1 MMKKTQPLNSPERQR
16 GQAIIL
22 IAMGFIILLGFTGLV
37 VDVARVFV
45 ARGSLRRAVDSAGLA
60 AAAQF
65 RQNAAVSDIEQSAEQ
80 FIYAHGIVADTQ
92 TFYDMA
98 VVTSTIRVEVCATA
112 VIPNDP
118 TLCTHPL
125 QRKLVRVKA
134 EADVSMTFLQ
144 MLGVRTTRIGAESL
158 AEAAAVDVVIVLDN
172 SLAMAYDPPSM
183 GAYNNRPDLGCGP
196 EGFRSLPGLPD
207 DPSKSY
213 ALHTMECAMKC
224 NDDPNGPSCYP
235 FQKVKGAAKDFID
248 NLYPEY
254 DRVAVVSLERQPQV
268 IIPMTLDLGAAK
280 NAIDAMRV
288 TDHILQYSSTPGEPC
303 PYTIPKDID
312 PTWYQPWKCTSS
324 NLGRA
329 LLAASAQFATPPFR
343 DDSLWVVIAL
353 GSGGAD
359 ATDGFVT
366 VDPDTEIY
374 GFCPPKDGPVGP
386 NTKNNLP
393 YCRDKQWA
401 THNISTSVAYDAKDY
416 AYDKATYLGLAPGK
430 SVPGHV
436 PGGGL
441 GVTMFSIGL
450 GKKVVCDGGDTG
462 YDGTTNPVTCVPS
475 AGNLFIDPDSGKPDG
490 AESLLR
496 YIAYIGSTNDPAQ
509 PDPCAGAGLGQ
520 QCGNYYFAPDAD
532 GLRNIFLAIAG
543 KIFTRLS
550 G

>member
-1 MMKKTQPLNSPERQR
+1 MKKTQPLNSPERQR
-16 GQAIIL
+16 GQAIII

-65 RQNAAVSDIEQSAEQ
+65 RQNASPSDIEQSAEQ

-98 VVTSTIRVEVCATA
+98 VVTSTIRVETCDTA
-112 VIPNDP
+112 AVPNDP
-118 TLCTHPL
+118 VLCTTPL
-125 QRKLVRVKA
+125 RRKLVRVKA

-144 MLGVRTTRIGAESL
+144 MLGVRTTRISAESL
-158 AEAAAVDVVIVLDN
+158 SEAAAVDVVLVIDN

-183 GAYNNRPDLGCGP
+183 AAYNNHPDQGCGP
-196 EGFRSLPGLPD
+196 AGFASLPGPAD
-207 DPSKSY
+207 DPLKSY
-213 ALHTMECAMKC
+213 ALHTMECAMAC

-248 NLYPEY
+248 NLYQGY
-254 DRVAVVSLERQPQV
+254 DRVSVISLERQPQV
-268 IIPMTLDLGAAK
+268 IVPMTLDLGAAK
-280 NAIDAMRV
+280 SAIEAMRV
-288 TDHILQYSSTPGEPC
+288 TDHIPQYTSTPGVPC
-303 PYTIPKDID
+303 QYLFETPTSPYA
-312 PTWYQPWKCTSS
+312 PWKCTSS

-329 LLAASAQFATPPFR
+329 LWEAGAQFSTPPFR
-343 DDSLWVVIAL
+343 DDSLWVVITL

-359 ATDGFVT
+359 ATDGYVT
-366 VDPDTEIY
+366 ADSETEFF

-401 THNISTSVAYDAKDY
+401 THNISTSVTYDAKDY

-450 GKKVVCDGGDTG
+450 GEKVVCDGGYDD
-462 YDGTTNPVTCVPS
+462 YDGTTNPVTCVPR
-475 AGNLFIDPDSGKPDG
+475 AGNLFVDPDTGNPDG

-496 YIAYIGSTNDPAQ
+496 YIAFIGSTNDPAA
-509 PDPCAGAGLGQ
+509 PDPCEGAGLGQ
-520 QCGNYYFAPDAD
+520 ACGNYYFAPDAD
-532 GLRNIFLAIAG
+532 GLRNIFLSIAG

>member
-1 MMKKTQPLNSPERQR
+1 MKKTQPFNSPEKQR
-16 GQAIIL
+16 GQAIVI

-65 RQNAAVSDIEQSAEQ
+65 RQNATVADIKDSAEQ

-92 TFYDMA
+92 TFYDMS
-98 VVTSTIRVEVCATA
+98 VVTSTITVETCDTA
-112 VIPNDP
+112 IVANDP
-118 TLCTHPL
+118 SLCTSPL
-125 QRKLVRVKA
+125 RRKLVRVHA

-144 MLGVRTTRIGAESL
+144 MLGIRTTRVAAEALS
-158 AEAAAVDVVIVLDN
+158 EAAAVDVVLVIDN
-172 SLAMAYDPPSM
+172 SVSQAYDAPSM
-183 GAYNNRPDLGCGP
+183 DAYNGRWDLGCGP
-196 EGFRSLPGLPD
+196 QGFGVIGVDYALNTMACAKACND
-207 DPSKSY
+207 NPSK
-213 ALHTMECAMKC
+213 
-224 NDDPNGPSCYP
+224 PCYP
-235 FQKVKGAAKDFID
+235 FKKVKDAASGFID
-248 NLYPEY
+248 SLYPGY
-254 DRVAVVSLERQPQV
+254 DRVAVISLERQPQV
-268 IIPMTLDLGAAK
+268 IVTMTLDLNAAK
-280 NAIDAMRV
+280 AAINGMRV
-288 TDHILQYSSTPGEPC
+288 TDHLPGYGSAPGEPC
-303 PYTIPKDID
+303 PYLID
-312 PTWYQPWKCTSS
+312 TPTDPYAPWKCTSS

-329 LLAASAQFATPPFR
+329 LLESGAQFGTPPFR
-343 DDSLWVVIAL
+343 DDSLWVVITL
-353 GSGGAD
+353 GSGAAD

-366 VDPDTEIY
+366 ADSETELF
-374 GFCPPKDGPVGP
+374 GFCPPKSGAWGP
-386 NTKNNLP
+386 NSKNNLP
-393 YCRDKQWA
+393 YCRDKQWS
-401 THNISTSVAYDAKDY
+401 THNISTTAEYDAKDY
-416 AYDKATYLGLAPGK
+416 AYDKALYLGLAPDK

-436 PGGGL
+436 PNGGL

-462 YDGTTNPVTCVPS
+462 YDGTTSPVTCVPN
-475 AGNLFIDPDSGKPDG
+475 AGNLFVDPDTGKPDG

-496 YIAYIGSTNDPAQ
+496 FIGFIGNTNDPAL